1 MHTSLKGLIMNK
13 VVVHY
18 SDGSIQKGYTND
30 FSINRTTFHL
40 ASIEDHETEII
51 DIHKLKAVFF
61 VKDFEGDP
69 EHADMKD
76 FDNSNPV
83 YGLKY
88 RVLFRDGEEIVGTGM
103 GYHPDK
109 LGFFLTPCDSDCNTI
124 RAFINNEFISEI
136 DQQL

>member
-109 LGFFLTPCDSDCNTI
+109 LGFFLTPCDPDCNTI

>member
-1 MHTSLKGLIMNK
+1 MNK
-13 VVVHY
+13 VVAHY

-30 FSINRTTFHL
+30 FSINKTTFHL
-40 ASIEDHETEII
+40 ASIEDHETETI

-76 FDNSNPV
+76 FDDTQTA
-83 YGLKY
+83 YGKKY

-109 LGFFLTPCDSDCNTI
+109 LGFFLTPCDPDCNTI

-136 DQQL
+136 DQL

>member
-1 MHTSLKGLIMNK
+1 MNK

-109 LGFFLTPCDSDCNTI
+109 LGFFLTPCDPDCNTI